1 MAGSAPEG
9 WHSVTPRIFARDP
22 AALVAFLKRVFI
34 ARGDFDIERP
44 TELWIGDSVLL
55 ISGDEVRGA
64 FPAALYVYEDDVDAV
79 FDRAKAFGA
88 TIIEEPRD
96 LPYGDRRATFEDP
109 WGNLWQVASRQG

>member
-1 MAGSAPEG
+1 VAGSPEG
-9 WHSVTPRIFARDP
+9 WHSVTPRIFASDP
-22 AALVAFLKRVFI
+22 SALVAFLKRVFI
-34 ARGDFDIERP
+34 ARGEFERERP

-55 ISGDEVRGA
+55 ISGDDARGA
-64 FPAALYVYEDDVDAV
+64 FPAALYVYEGDVDAV